1 MMNNSTE
8 KDEMISVI
16 AAWKKLCSRKA
27 RKNFDVDLFA
37 ETVVSSYNI
46 LKKHEDDARPPRE
59 TKRIFSLILRFIKPR
74 LAGCDEYYAAKT
86 VAEDLSLSFDGSDMI
101 GDYEG
106 GVTVDSILYAVDGL
120 LESFKYAEE
129 NK

>member
-1 MMNNSTE
+1 MKNEIEKTE
-8 KDEMISVI
+8 MKSVI
-16 AAWKKLCSRKA
+16 AAWKKLRSRKV

-37 ETVVSSYNI
+37 ETVVSSYSI
-46 LKKHEDDARPPRE
+46 LKKHENDARPPRE
-59 TKRIFSLILRFIKPR
+59 AKRIFRLILRFIKPH
-74 LAGCDEYYAAKT
+74 LSGCDEYYAAKT
-86 VAEDLSLSFDGSDMI
+86 IAGDLSLSFDSSDMI

-120 LESFKYAEE
+120 LESFQYAKE